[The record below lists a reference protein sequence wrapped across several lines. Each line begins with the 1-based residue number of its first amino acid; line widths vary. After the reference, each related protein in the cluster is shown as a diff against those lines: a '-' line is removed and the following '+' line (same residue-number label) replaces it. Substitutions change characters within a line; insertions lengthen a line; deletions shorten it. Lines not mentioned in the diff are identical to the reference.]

1 MIMQRFKAVGWV
13 AAVAFAATL
22 LYLISLQVAVERG
35 KLEAVEAQ
43 ISSVNR
49 ELRQLQTEMG
59 TRASMRQLERWNG
72 DVLALS
78 APKATQ
84 FVNNGAQLVALDLDI
99 QRSAPNAPP
108 PVMASLAVPPP
119 VEAETPIKAEA
130 VVTSVVAVAVAA
142 ASEQRSSKPKGQRVA
157 MMTTNSTRELAKLA
171 QLESLEHP

>member
-1 MIMQRFKAVGWV
+1 MIVQRFKAVGWV
-13 AAVAFAATL
+13 AVVAFAATL

-119 VEAETPIKAEA
+119 IEADKPTTAET
-130 VVTSVVAVAVAA
+130 VVTKVVAVAA

-157 MMTTNSTRELAKLA
+157 MMTSNSTRELAKLA
-171 QLESLEHP
+171 QLESLERP